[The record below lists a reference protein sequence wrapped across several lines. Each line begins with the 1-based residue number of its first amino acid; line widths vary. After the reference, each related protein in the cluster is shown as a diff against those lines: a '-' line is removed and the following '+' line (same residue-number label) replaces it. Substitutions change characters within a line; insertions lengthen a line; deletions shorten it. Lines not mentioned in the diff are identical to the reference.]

1 MTSSYRDRN
10 RGKLQAV
17 ALESVPAQQSDQKKK
32 KKNPSSK
39 CQTGGV
45 GGAKQD
51 TPQTPQDREGAFSSG
66 LLHC

>member
-17 ALESVPAQQSDQKKK
+17 ALESVPAQQSDQK